1 MKQKDIVI
9 LYNSGTLSAPEWEST
24 GKTFTGLALTL
35 NANTEDLQYIEE
47 ATATTRVVNY
57 KPAYA
62 YTVRPAD
69 ATPST
74 IDELIWDA
82 HVRQQD
88 SVQAELMVVYLK
100 KPGIGTA
107 FAAHRGIYNLIPSD
121 GPSGEAGSN
130 VELTGNA
137 NQFGDLTHG
146 EATLTGETWAFTKES
161 ES

>member
-9 LYNSGTLSAPEWEST
+9 LYNSGTLAVPVWEST

-35 NANTEDLQYIEE
+35 NANTEDLQYIED
-47 ATATTRVVNY
+47 ATATTRVINY
-57 KPAYA
+57 KPSYA
-62 YTVRPAD
+62 YTARPAD
-69 ATPST
+69 ENPSS

-100 KPGIGTA
+100 KPGIGSA

-130 VELTGNA
+130 VELTGSA

-146 EATLTGETWAFTKES
+146 EATLTDATWDFVAEVES
-161 ES
+161 